1 MGCFIDGTP
10 KGLEGEW
17 HHRAPDYRLVYC
29 GPKESSKEEE
39 AKKYRRNRLDEASVP
54 DTIDEPEMDFELNS
68 KRKEQKLYAKS

>member
-1 MGCFIDGTP
+1 MGRRNDW
-10 KGLEGEW
+10 EGEW

-29 GPKESSKEEE
+29 GLKENSKDEE
-39 AKKYRRNRLDEASVP
+39 AKKYRINRLDEASVP